1 MAITKCERVKRM
13 KNNFMRDRELDKSI
27 AVIAKENGLSVMTV
41 YNYLQEIADEN
52 GIGDRKEL
60 LYHVHKPHDVQKGRM
75 YNHREEIDPE
85 ELAREFENLDNKFEE
100 VLKKIDDVLKY
111 AQEEET

>member
-1 MAITKCERVKRM
+1 MAMTKCERVKRM
-13 KNNFMRDRELDKSI
+13 KKSFMRDRELGKP
-27 AVIAKENGLSVMTV
+27 IAKIAMENGVSVMTV

-75 YNHREEIDPE
+75 YNNREEIDPK
-85 ELAREFENLDNKFEE
+85 ELAREFEDLDNKFEE
-100 VLKKIDDVLKY
+100 ILNKINEVLQD
-111 AQEEET
+111 AQEE